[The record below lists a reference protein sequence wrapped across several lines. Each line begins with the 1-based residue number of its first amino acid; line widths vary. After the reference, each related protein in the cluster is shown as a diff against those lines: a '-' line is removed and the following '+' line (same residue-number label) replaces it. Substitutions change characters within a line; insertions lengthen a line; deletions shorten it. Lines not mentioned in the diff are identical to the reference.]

1 MLADNATR
9 TAMEPM
15 TRVAM
20 TTDLP
25 PSSLETPVNA
35 VGRSRAMREHTTG
48 VLTATVSHV
57 GVVSVVL
64 VRLGLDLDT
73 GSAESMS

>member
-25 PSSLETPVNA
+25 PSLETPVNA

>member
-25 PSSLETPVNA
+25 PALETPVNA
-35 VGRSRAMREHTTG
+35 VDRSRAMREHTTG

-57 GVVSVVL
+57 GVINVMP
-64 VRLGLDLDT
+64 VRLGLDLGT

>member
-25 PSSLETPVNA
+25 PALETPVNA

-48 VLTATVSHV
+48 VLAATVSHV

>member
-25 PSSLETPVNA
+25 PALETPVNA
-35 VGRSRAMREHTTG
+35 VDQSRAMREHTTG